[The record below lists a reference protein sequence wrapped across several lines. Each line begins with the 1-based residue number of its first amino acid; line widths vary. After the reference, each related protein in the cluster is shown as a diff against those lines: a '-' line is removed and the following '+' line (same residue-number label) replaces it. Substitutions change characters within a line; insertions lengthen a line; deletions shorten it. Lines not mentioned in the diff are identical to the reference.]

1 MMTVRKIWFNKEFLS
16 VTGRGTNPK
25 GQFLR
30 GKEYVH
36 TGFLKPLL
44 EIGFNCNDAKKGKKG
59 NKIQYLGNPTEIA
72 LIISAEKGNVEK
84 AYTRISEIPFSSKSK
99 IMFTAHEINGNKKA
113 FLKGAPEELI
123 KRCSRFF
130 YNGKITV
137 LDDKTRKGIL
147 NANTLMAKQALR
159 VLGFAYKEITK
170 DLEEEKESNFVFVGL
185 QGMIDPPRKGV
196 KEAIQACLDAGITVK
211 MITGDN
217 LITAKAIGKEVG
229 IQGLAIEGSE
239 LDNLTP
245 EELRKIVEKI
255 GIFARV
261 APKHK
266 VMILQAL
273 KKNGLLLRV
282 PSHDEITEFADLVGT
297 VRTNRIL
304 DFRLRN
310 IEILETTINYLIEE
324 KLIDQLSTLAILIIG
339 DTYQYDQII
348 SRNAGSRLEF
358 TLAPSAHFSKNNTV
372 PVQSLSPNE
381 TLTLQTTGR
390 VDHVSYNNI
399 DIKWMKTR
407 SYGAR
412 IEFSNK
418 YEYYADILLENR
430 TTKTGVAGITYN
442 YGYRYLPN
450 LRNNFNLNLETG
462 ILMAATFKE
471 NQSTTYSNARLLIR
485 LHTGFNHYFSPSTQ
499 FNVTGGLVYY
509 DSQFQGGDFQ
519 PEINGYLN
527 FAINHAIF

>member
-1 MMTVRKIWFNKEFLS
+1 MKYLITFLFLLFSIIMFSQQEIIYDLDSYRQVNFKRSALVLTPTGGVSGIDNINIADSDADFLFKIGADADHNRDFNSESEQYTLRQNINFNIAQGIELSAKRK
-16 VTGRGTNPK
+16 VTKRS
-25 GQFLR
+25 
-30 GKEYVH
+30 YS
-36 TGFLKPLL
+36 
-44 EIGFNCNDAKKGKKG
+44 G
-59 NKIQYLGNPTEIA
+59 NKYLKLGYEGEG
-72 LIISAEKGNVEK
+72 SFD
-84 AYTRISEIPFSSKSK
+84 TRRNQSTNIKNDYKNLNFSGD
-99 IMFTAHEINGNKKA
+99 FG
-113 FLKGAPEELI
+113 
-123 KRCSRFF
+123 
-130 YNGKITV
+130 
-137 LDDKTRKGIL
+137 
-147 NANTLMAKQALR
+147 
-159 VLGFAYKEITK
+159 LGFGRIE
-170 DLEEEKESNFVFVGL
+170 FVNHAWSAV
-185 QGMIDPPRKGV
+185 Q
-196 KEAIQACLDAGITVK
+196 
-211 MITGDN
+211 
-217 LITAKAIGKEVG
+217 
-229 IQGLAIEGSE
+229 
-239 LDNLTP
+239 
-245 EELRKIVEKI
+245 
-255 GIFARV
+255 
-261 APKHK
+261 
-266 VMILQAL
+266 ILQAL

-324 KLIDQLSTLAILIIG
+324 KLINQLSTLAILIIG

-358 TLAPSAHFSKNNTV
+358 TLTPSTHFSKNNTV

-381 TLTLQTTGR
+381 TLTLQTTGG

-430 TTKTGVAGITYN
+430 TTKTGTAGLTYN

-462 ILMAATFKE
+462 ILMVATFKE

-485 LHTGFNHYFSPSTQ
+485 LHTAFNHYFSPSTQ
-499 FNVTGGLVYY
+499 FNVNGGLVYY

-519 PEINGYLN
+519 PEINGYLD